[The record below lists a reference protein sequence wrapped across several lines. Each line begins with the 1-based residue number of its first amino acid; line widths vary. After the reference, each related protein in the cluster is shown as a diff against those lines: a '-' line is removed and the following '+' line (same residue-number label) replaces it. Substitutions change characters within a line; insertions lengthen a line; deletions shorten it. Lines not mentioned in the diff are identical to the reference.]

1 MLLVGGAAALAI
13 CSTMIADEKLLEWSD
28 CLRLLESSENAHL
41 REEAASKLKAALG
54 RLSRELSTERFEK
67 LGWELQQRVFALLRK
82 EVSRSGGG
90 ESTNR
95 SCTPIFSS
103 PFSSTAIIKSIK
115 SCIHTN
121 SAIETLVELVPCG
134 VPARTCFSR
143 NSCRGIALARA
154 ALVLRWFCGRCR
166 DVPRAKGTQRLT
178 PMRANL
184 PDVSFLIFSVY

>member
-1 MLLVGGAAALAI
+1 
-13 CSTMIADEKLLEWSD
+13 MIADEKLLEWSD

-103 PFSSTAIIKSIK
+103 MFSSTAIIKSIK

-143 NSCRGIALARA
+143 NVLPRNRARA
-154 ALVLRWFCGRCR
+154 SGACLALVLWAMPGRPPC
-166 DVPRAKGTQRLT
+166 KGYAAVDTDACEPTR
-178 PMRANL
+178 RII
-184 PDVSFLIFSVY
+184 SYFLRVCT